1 MKQYPKPY
9 TLNPIPLTYFNFQ
22 QVCSILPLIAA
33 RLLLL
38 AVQWK
43 WSLAKSN
50 NFQVILRIFPKLDNF
65 QVDSTGLSF
74 PPVCDTSCQEYVVAR
89 HFHVNVSRVF
99 PTSNRFL
106 LNEELIV
113 HQSLINRSR
122 GLCLTDWL
130 QKQMLSTFVNFCLFF
145 RCDGSVVSLSDW
157 LPRALSINVQFFK
170 SNTFPSSNWA

>member
-50 NFQVILRIFPKLDNF
+50 NFQVILRIFP
-65 QVDSTGLSF
+65 
-74 PPVCDTSCQEYVVAR
+74 TSK
-89 HFHVNVSRVF
+89 FSSWF
-99 PTSNRFL
+99 
-106 LNEELIV
+106 
-113 HQSLINRSR
+113 NRSFISASLWHELSR
-122 GLCLTDWL
+122 IRRRAPFPRQRLPSVPDIQSFSPEWRIDCSSIVNQSFTRAVLDGLTSKADV
-130 QKQMLSTFVNFCLFF
+130 VNFCLFF